1 MLEDILREVS
11 RAFYLSMR
19 VLPCEVRPAIS
30 VGYLL
35 ARAADTLAD
44 DPSLS
49 AEERQ
54 ANLQDWLR
62 VLEGE
67 TTEEERAV
75 LWVRWRDLTL
85 NNSGITRGEARLL
98 ERLSEAYALFLSLD
112 DFARVQVLQVLRT
125 LISGMLLDLR
135 SFPGYFSKIDELEN
149 YTYLVAGCV
158 GEFWTNIMFHYLHFV
173 PTSRLEDMRAWGVS
187 FGQALQ
193 YTNILRD
200 LPKDLQNGRSYVPLD
215 SLHAFISKSE
225 GNLKAHR
232 QELVPF
238 VERALEHFEDAFKYI
253 KGTPKRFVLLR
264 LSTIWPVAIGL
275 GTFLEMAKSDLWP
288 SYKKRIKV
296 SRSWVYTMMA
306 LSLVAVWSNSLL
318 DFIWEIFRKK
328 IRNALED
335 R

>member
-1 MLEDILREVS
+1 MLEEILREVS

-49 AEERQ
+49 VEERQ
-54 ANLQDWLR
+54 VNLRDWLR

-67 TTEEERAV
+67 TAEEERAI
-75 LWVRWRDLTL
+75 LWVRWR
-85 NNSGITRGEARLL
+85 RLL

-238 VERALEHFEDAFKYI
+238 VERALEHSEDAFKYI

-306 LSLVAVWSNSLL
+306 LSLVAVWSNSALE
-318 DFIWEIFRKK
+318 IVWEIFRKK

>member
-1 MLEDILREVS
+1 MLEGILREVS

-19 VLPCEVRPAIS
+19 VLPSEVRPAIS
-30 VGYLL
+30 IGYLL

-49 AEERQ
+49 VAERQ
-54 ANLQDWLR
+54 VNLQNWLH
-62 VLEGE
+62 VLEGKFSE
-67 TTEEERAV
+67 AERSK
-75 LWVRWRDLTL
+75 LWQDWRSLAL

-112 DFARVQVLQVLRT
+112 DFARGQVLQVLRT

-135 SFPGYFSKIDELEN
+135 SFPGYFSEIEDLEG

-173 PTSRLEDMRAWGVS
+173 PSGRLEDMRAWGVS

-200 LPKDLQNGRSYVPLD
+200 LPKDLQNGRSYVPLP
-215 SLHAFISKSE
+215 SLHPFISKGE
-225 GNLKAHR
+225 GNLEKHR
-232 QELVPF
+232 QELFPF
-238 VERALEHFEDAFKYI
+238 VEIALNHFEDAFRYI

-275 GTFLEMAKSDLWP
+275 GTFLEMAQSDLWP
-288 SYKKRIKV
+288 SYQKRVKV
-296 SRSWVYTMMA
+296 SRFWVYTMMA

-318 DFIWEIFRKK
+318 ELTWRIFTRK
-328 IRNALED
+328 IRDALEN